1 MATLFKPTKTVPL
14 PKNAPIVEEGGKTYV
29 RFLAAGKLVT
39 YPLTKCGAKYLKPSR
54 KWYGKYTDGD
64 GRERRTPL
72 TADKSAARM
81 MLAELV
87 KKAERRRIGLFD
99 PAEEHAARPLLDHLD
114 DYAAVLASKGDTPE
128 HIDQTRKRIGAILT
142 GCGFAFA
149 RDAEPVRVAEWLNE
163 RRLDAR
169 SVPLPDRQATFTPA
183 EASALLGISGSALR
197 GAVKRH
203 GLLAAGN
210 GKGRAFPRQT
220 VEALAL
226 RAGKGAGPQTVNH
239 YVRAIRGFF
248 RWLAKVKRIGSN
260 PLDSLELLNASVDVR
275 RGRRELTV
283 EELHVL
289 FGAARASTRPF
300 RGLIGED
307 RYQLYL
313 IAAGTGFRASALAN
327 LTSNDF
333 ALGTASPTV
342 TLAAQFNKSRKPK
355 VQPLPRDVADSLRV
369 YLAGRP
375 GNSKIWGGTWA
386 TGHRAAEMLRIDLEV
401 AGIPYVVAGSDGPL
415 YADFHAIRHSFLTLG
430 GRAGIDLRTLQ
441 ELAGHSKPEQT
452 ARYSHRRL
460 HDLTGAVGKLPG
472 LVLGVDTAPNGP
484 SEVRRDVPK
493 DVPTVCIDPHPVAQI
508 CSSANSGGEGDGIGE
523 VPEKKEPGAH
533 LRRAAV
539 ICMNEGDGGR
549 TRNLRSD
556 SPVL

>member
-14 PKNAPIVEEGGKTYV
+14 PKNAPIYEEGGKSYT
-29 RFLAAGKLVT
+29 RFLVAGKLVT
-39 YPLTKCGAKYLKPSR
+39 YTLTKCGTKYLKPSR

-81 MLAELV
+81 MLADLV

-128 HIDQTRKRIGAILT
+128 HIDQTRRRISAILT
-142 GCGFAFA
+142 GCGFVFA

-163 RRLDAR
+163 RRRDAR
-169 SVPLPDRQATFTPA
+169 AVLLPDGQAKFTPA
-183 EASALLGISGSALR
+183 EASELLGISGSALR
-197 GAVKRH
+197 SAVKRH

-210 GKGRAFPRQT
+210 GKSRVFPRHT
-220 VEALAL
+220 VEVLTL

-239 YVRAIRGFF
+239 YVRAVRGFF

-260 PLDSLELLNASVDVR
+260 PLDSLELLNAAVDVR

-283 EELHVL
+283 EELRRL
-289 FGAARASTRPF
+289 FCAARASTRPF
-300 RGLIGED
+300 RGLTGED

-313 IAAGTGFRASALAN
+313 TAAGTGFRASALAN
-327 LTSNDF
+327 LTTNDF

-355 VQPLPRDVADSLRV
+355 VQPLPGDVAESLKV
-369 YLAGRP
+369 YLAGRSS
-375 GNSKIWGGTWA
+375 NSKIWGGTWA
-386 TGHRAAEMLRIDLEV
+386 AGHKAAEMLRSDLEV
-401 AGIPYVVAGSDGPL
+401 AGIPYFVEGSDGPL

-430 GRAGIDLRTLQ
+430 GRSGIDLRTLQ

-460 HDLTGAVGKLPG
+460 HDLTGAVGKLPR
-472 LVLGVDTAPNGP
+472 LVLGADTAPKAPVG
-484 SEVRRDVPK
+484 VRGGVPK
-493 DVPTVCIDPHPVAQI
+493 DVPTVCIGTHPVAQI
-508 CSSANSGGEGDGIGE
+508 CSCADLGGEDNGIGE
-523 VPEKKEPGAH
+523 VPQKKEPGAH

-539 ICMNEGDGGR
+539 ICTNEGDGGR